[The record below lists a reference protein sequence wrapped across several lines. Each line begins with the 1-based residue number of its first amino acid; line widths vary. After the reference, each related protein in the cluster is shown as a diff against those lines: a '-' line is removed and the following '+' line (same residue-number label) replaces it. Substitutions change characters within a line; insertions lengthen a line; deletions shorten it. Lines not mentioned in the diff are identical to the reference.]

1 MQQFRGFPF
10 LRCIK
15 SPLLT
20 NVLCGNFA
28 KRHPLLLPRHNLA
41 FFCVDWVVIV
51 HKELQMQT
59 RNFSVILGVRFYVP
73 LHSPGWHLIP
83 CRATTAT
90 AAEAAESAALAIF
103 NRLPVAI
110 QLINLIDLIPRF
122 LESSFLI
129 AVENMQLRARR
140 NKNFCQYTYSTLV
153 FVWRQTAQRAVAKAA
168 QITLKKIW
176 FVSFQVYSCC
186 LFHFIPSSPDP
197 HQQHPH
203 QHG

>member
-1 MQQFRGFPF
+1 MRKLCEAPPTT
-10 LRCIK
+10 
-15 SPLLT
+15 PL
-20 NVLCGNFA
+20 
-28 KRHPLLLPRHNLA
+28 PPPRIYNLA

-59 RNFSVILGVRFYVP
+59 RNFSVILGVRFYMP

-83 CRATTAT
+83 CRATAAT

-140 NKNFCQYTYSTLV
+140 NKNFCQYPLN
-153 FVWRQTAQRAVAKAA
+153 
-168 QITLKKIW
+168 
-176 FVSFQVYSCC
+176 SCVC
-186 LFHFIPSSPDP
+186 VETDSSKSSSNSSSNNP
-197 HQQHPH
+197 
-203 QHG
+203 